1 MTLADA
7 KDGEKFVVVEL
18 TDEKVMTQ
26 GMRWGIVE
34 GSTIQ
39 VQKNIKNGPVIISKK
54 HTEMAI
60 GRELAACVIVKPA
73 TGN

>member
-1 MTLADA
+1 MTLAEA
-7 KDGEKFVVVEL
+7 EDGEKFIVVEM

-34 GSTIQ
+34 GSTIE

-60 GRELAACVIVKPA
+60 GRDLAKCVIVKPA
-73 TGN
+73 TGK